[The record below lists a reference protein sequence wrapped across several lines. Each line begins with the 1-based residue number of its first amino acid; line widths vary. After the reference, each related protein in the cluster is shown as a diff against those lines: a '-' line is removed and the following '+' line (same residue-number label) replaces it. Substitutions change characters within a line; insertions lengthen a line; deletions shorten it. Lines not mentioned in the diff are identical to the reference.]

1 MKSIIITLIIAATL
15 AADDDRK
22 EVSSFDDWSPEAVL
36 AQFDLKFNPHQKTN
50 LGFPFWSVR
59 TRPDDKEWIMSGF
72 VWLNKKGYVL
82 NNRKVVGIELS
93 FYMPTDKKKSQVWK
107 LWKAEYVL
115 QETQRHIYS
124 KQK

>member
-1 MKSIIITLIIAATL
+1 MIAATL

-36 AQFDLKFNPHQKTN
+36 AQFDLKLNPHQKTN
-50 LGFPFWSVR
+50 LGFPFWSIRV
-59 TRPDDKEWIMSGF
+59 RPDDKEWIMSGF

-115 QETQRHIYS
+115 QGTQRHIHS